1 MKKVAVIVAGGT
13 GTRMQSDRP
22 KQFLSL
28 LETPILVHTLRAF
41 KKAYAD
47 IKLIVVLPAI
57 HFNEGKEIVSTF
69 FNAPVEFVE
78 GGETRFHSVKNGLSL
93 VNEQAVVFVHD
104 AVRCLLS
111 PSLITRCFEQA
122 QQKGSAIPVI
132 AAKDSIRLVTATG
145 NQSLNREQVM
155 LVQTPQVFLS
165 DWILPAFEVTYESSF
180 TDEASVVEKSGR
192 PIHLI
197 AGEVSNIKITEPVD
211 LLIAEQ
217 WLSGLSQSST
227 V

>member
-1 MKKVAVIVAGGT
+1 MLF
-13 GTRMQSDRP
+13 RS
-22 KQFLSL
+22 
-28 LETPILVHTLRAF
+28 
-41 KKAYAD
+41 
-47 IKLIVVLPAI
+47 
-57 HFNEGKEIVSTF
+57 KEIVSTF

-93 VNEQAVVFVHD
+93 VNERAVVFVHD

-122 QQKGSAIPVI
+122 KQQGSAIPVI
-132 AAKDSIRLVTATG
+132 TAKDSIRLLTTTG